1 MNYKFKT
8 KPYKHQLT
16 ALEKSWNKENFAYF
30 MEMGTG
36 KTKVLIDNLAM
47 LYDKGKIDGALIIA
61 PKGVVKTWYEQELP
75 THLPNHIENVT
86 VLWQPNITK
95 TQREK
100 LESLFEIETAFH
112 ILIMNVESLSTDK
125 GVKFA
130 SKFIN
135 SHKTLMAIDESTT
148 IKTPTAKRTKNIIDI
163 GKLAKYRRIM
173 TGSPITKNPLDLYTQ
188 CEFLDPWLLDFS
200 SYYAFRN
207 RYAEMKTMH
216 IHGRSIQVV
225 DKFQNLGELS
235 ETVKQFSYRVLKED
249 CLDLPDKIFIKRHV
263 SLTPDQKKIYEQMK
277 KAAMAMLNGKMTTT
291 MTVLTQ
297 LMRLH
302 QITCGHFIA
311 DDGSTQS
318 VDSNRLNELMNI
330 LEETEGKAI
339 IWANYQLSVGEIIQR
354 IIKEYGP
361 GSVVHYY
368 GKTLPEQRD
377 YAIDAFQKGKA
388 RFFVGTPATGGYGLT
403 PQEDRQDFIR
413 KFQNDP
419 KCRFLIGTPQ
429 TGGYGITLTQA
440 NTVIYYS
447 NSYDLEKRLQSEDRA
462 HRIGQ
467 KKPVTYVDLIA
478 EDTVDEKIVKA
489 LRDKINIASEV
500 MGEELKDWI

>member
-8 KPYKHQLT
+8 KPYAHQLK
-16 ALEKSWNKENFAYF
+16 ALEMSWNKENFAYF

-36 KTKVLIDNLAM
+36 KTKVLIDNIAM
-47 LYDKGKIDGALIIA
+47 LYDKGKINGALIIA

-75 THLPNHIENVT
+75 THLPDHIENVT
-86 VLWQPNITK
+86 VLWQSNITK
-95 TQREK
+95 TQQEK
-100 LESLFEIETAFH
+100 LETLFEIETALH
-112 ILIMNVESLSTDK
+112 ILIMNVEALSTEK

-135 SHKTLMAIDESTT
+135 SHKTMMAIDESTT
-148 IKTPTAKRTKNIIDI
+148 IKTPTARRTKNIVGI
-163 GKLAKYRRIM
+163 GKHAKYRRIM

-188 CEFLDPWLLDFS
+188 CEFLDPWLLDFT

-216 IHGRSIQVV
+216 LRGRSIQVV
-225 DKFQNLGELS
+225 SEFKNLGELS
-235 ETVKQFSYRVLKED
+235 ETVKTFSYRVLKED
-249 CLDLPDKIFIKRHV
+249 CLDLPPKNFIKRHIT
-263 SLTPDQKKIYEQMK
+263 LTPAQKKLYEQMK
-277 KAAMAMLNGKMTTT
+277 KAAMAVLNGKVSST

-302 QITCGHFIA
+302 QITCGHFTA
-311 DDGSTQS
+311 DDGSEQE
-318 VDSNRLNELMNI
+318 VESNRMKELMSI
-330 LEETEGKAI
+330 LEETDGKAI
-339 IWANYQLSVGEIIQR
+339 LWANYQR
-354 IIKEYGP
+354 DIKGIVDNIVKKYGP
-361 GSVVHYY
+361 GSVV
-368 GKTLPEQRD
+368 D
-377 YAIDAFQKGKA
+377 Y
-388 RFFVGTPATGGYGLT
+388 YGLT
-403 PQEDRQDFIR
+403 PQEDRQDNIR
-413 KFQNDP
+413 KFQNDSN
-419 KCRFLIGTPQ
+419 CRFLIGTPQ

-447 NSYDLEKRLQSEDRA
+447 NGYDLEKRLQSEDRA

-467 KKPVTYVDLIA
+467 KKTVTYVDLIC

-500 MGEELKDWI
+500 MGEELKEWI